1 MMLVT
6 YGVLPHCHLL
16 VASHELLPW
25 LPIQC
30 SEVSRLS
37 TNMVAYVSPLKLY
50 VCYCVD
56 YYKIRCFEVKIE
68 EIKMPAVVPR
78 TPRWLV

>member
-37 TNMVAYVSPLKLY
+37 TNMVAYVSPSHRLTVETKMCVTVLIIIKL
-50 VCYCVD
+50 D
-56 YYKIRCFEVKIE
+56 ALR
-68 EIKMPAVVPR
+68 
-78 TPRWLV
+78 

>member
-37 TNMVAYVSPLKLY
+37 TNMVAYVSPSHRLTVSPSHRLTVETKMCVTVLIIIKLD
-50 VCYCVD
+50 VL
-56 YYKIRCFEVKIE
+56 R
-68 EIKMPAVVPR
+68 
-78 TPRWLV
+78 